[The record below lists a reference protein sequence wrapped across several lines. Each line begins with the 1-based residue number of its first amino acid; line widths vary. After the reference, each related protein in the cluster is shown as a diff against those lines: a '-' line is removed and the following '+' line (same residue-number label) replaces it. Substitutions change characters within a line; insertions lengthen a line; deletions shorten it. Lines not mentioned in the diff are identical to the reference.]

1 MESGRP
7 PEACWIVP
15 ILFRIALALLAV
27 GASADTPL
35 ERGLALLQDG
45 RLDPAQ
51 AALREA
57 VEQQPSSAAARNAL
71 GVALSRARRWP
82 QAIAEFQQAVRL
94 APEHVE
100 AHFNLGVACSAAG
113 RHAEAAGAF
122 RSVLALKL
130 DFADARTG
138 LVAALRAAAEET
150 RKRGE
155 SQAAIRLYREL
166 LALEPS
172 PETFADLAAALLLS
186 DELQAAQEALEKA
199 LRLQSDLARA
209 HFLLAR
215 RFELAGDAEASLHEY
230 RAAAHLGQQNVEFLL
245 LYGAALSRS
254 EPQQGVAIL
263 SEALEKAS
271 ADPAADSSDYVA
283 QAHFALG
290 GLLARLGGREQAE
303 RHFEQAR
310 ARRAQVA
317 AREQALVHLNQG
329 IARLNA
335 GDARDAA
342 TAFQRTLALA
352 PSLPEALHLLGVAQ
366 SALNNWPAADQSFRA
381 ALKARPGDAYI
392 LSSYATV
399 LYAHERTEQAVSRLE
414 AALEIDPNRP
424 DARCLLAK
432 ALRRLGRL
440 DASARELERA
450 RLAGVCSLEDE
461 P

>member
-1 MESGRP
+1 M
-7 PEACWIVP
+7 P
-15 ILFRIALALLAV
+15 IPFRIALALLAV

-57 VEQQPSSAAARNAL
+57 VEQQPNSAAARNAL
-71 GVALSRARRWP
+71 GVALSRGRRWP
-82 QAIAEFQQAVRL
+82 QAIAEFQQAVGL
-94 APEHVE
+94 APKHVE
-100 AHFNLGVACSAAG
+100 AHFNLAIACSAAD
-113 RHAEAAGAF
+113 RHAEAAAAF
-122 RSVLALKL
+122 RSVLALKP
-130 DFADARTG
+130 DFPDARTG
-138 LVAALRAAAEET
+138 LVAALEAAAETSREHGAL
-150 RKRGE
+150 R
-155 SQAAIRLYREL
+155 QAIGRYRDL

-172 PETFADLAAALLLS
+172 ADTFADLANALLLN
-186 DELQAAQEALEKA
+186 DELQAAQKALEKA
-199 LRLQSDLARA
+199 LRLQPDLARA

-215 RFELAGDAEASLHEY
+215 RFELAGDAEASLREY
-230 RAAAHLGQQNVEFLL
+230 RAAARLGQRNVEFLL

-254 EPQQGVAIL
+254 EPREAVAIL
-263 SEALEKAS
+263 TEALEKAS

-290 GLLARLGGREQAE
+290 GVLARLGDREQAE

-310 ARRAQVA
+310 ARQAQVA

-342 TAFQRTLALA
+342 AAFQRTLALA

-392 LSSYATV
+392 LSSYAAA
-399 LYAHERTEQAVSRLE
+399 LHAHGRTEQAVSRLE

-432 ALRRLGRL
+432 ALRRLGRP